1 MARSKEVDVARLYHL
16 QSSHV
21 RSRPLERTFDGD
33 LQPRRFRTYAGSART
48 ALPGRDFAVD
58 TPLGAVLEQRRS
70 VRDFALRPMP
80 LETLGRL
87 LHASYGVR
95 TLRKGDGEWSSQR
108 PAPSAGGR
116 YPLEIYVAT
125 QAVEGIP
132 DGLHHYDAR
141 AHELELRREGAAHA
155 ALADLA
161 IGQDMLVNTNVVV
174 VVTAIP
180 FRTMWKYGQ
189 RGYRYVWLDAGHLGQ
204 NLYLV
209 ATAMGLGTVAI
220 GGFYDQELSALLA
233 LPADEEAIYVVCIG
247 HPGPGEGR
255 SETEHA

>member
-1 MARSKEVDVARLYHL
+1 MARSKEADVARLYHL

-58 TPLGAVLEQRRS
+58 TPLGAVLERRQS
-70 VRDFALRPMP
+70 IRDFALRPLP

-161 IGQDMLVNTNVVV
+161 LGQDMLVNTNVVV
-174 VVTAIP
+174 IVTAIP

-189 RGYRYVWLDAGHLGQ
+189 RGYRYVWMDAGHLGQ

-209 ATAMGLGTVAI
+209 ATAMGLGPVAI
-220 GGFYDQELSALLA
+220 GGFYDQELNAFLE
-233 LPADEEAIYVVCIG
+233 LPAEEEAIYVVCIG
-247 HPGPGEGR
+247 HPGPAEGR
-255 SETEHA
+255 TETEHA